1 MKEKSKRKV
10 DKSTYFSDYLVVQ
23 TNESMPITV
32 FVQSTSALSLGI
44 NLRNNL
50 SQIIQSGVAK
60 TLEDVNI
67 AFTTQG
73 F

>member
-1 MKEKSKRKV
+1 M
-10 DKSTYFSDYLVVQ
+10 VQ